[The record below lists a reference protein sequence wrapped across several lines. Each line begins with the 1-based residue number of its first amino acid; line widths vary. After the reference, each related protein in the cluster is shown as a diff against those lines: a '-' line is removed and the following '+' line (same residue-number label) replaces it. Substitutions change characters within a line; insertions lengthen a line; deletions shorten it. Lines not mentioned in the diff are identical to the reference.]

1 MERRT
6 KIALAIGG
14 LAAAGLLFSRR
25 KNLYLA
31 LDTAKREAFR
41 LAVNSAARPYVDAI
55 WNASDA
61 TGISPL
67 IIYGLGLRESG
78 WGATLKP
85 VGPGGTGD
93 FTPRDPKAWG
103 SALPPVKGRDGQQ
116 AGWGFGLLQLDWH
129 SYKDWLASNA
139 WWDPAVMILKGS
151 QVLKERLTFFASTKQ
166 YKFSSTSTLTD
177 GKLVNFV
184 PSSAK
189 ARYGVSVD
197 YVKDPRPL
205 SGLPLIRA
213 GLASYNGGIANVLRA
228 VAAGKDP
235 DFTTT
240 GADYSQWIVSRI
252 TPLYNK
258 IMG

>member
-14 LAAAGLLFSRR
+14 LTAAGLLLWRR
-25 KNLYLA
+25 KDVYLA
-31 LDTAKREAFR
+31 LDDVKKEAFR
-41 LAVNSAARPYVDAI
+41 LAVNSTARPYVDAI
-55 WNASDA
+55 WRASEA

-67 IIYGLGLRESG
+67 VIYGLGLRESA
-78 WGATLKP
+78 WGATLRP
-85 VGPGGTGD
+85 TGPGGTGD
-93 FTPRDPKAWG
+93 HTPRDPAKWG
-103 SALPPVKGRDGQQ
+103 SALPPVKGRDGLQ
-116 AGWGFGLLQLDWH
+116 AGWGFGLLQLDWY
-129 SYKDWLASNA
+129 SYKDWLSKNE
-139 WWDPAVMILKGS
+139 WWKPEVMILKGT
-151 QVLKERLTFFASTKQ
+151 QVLKERMNFFASRAP
-166 YKFSSTSTLTD
+166 YKFSSTSLLTD

-189 ARYGVSVD
+189 AKYGVSTD
-197 YVKDPRPL
+197 YVRDPRPL
-205 SGLPLIRA
+205 SGVALLRA
-213 GLASYNGGIANVLRA
+213 ALASYNGGIPNVLRA

-235 DFTTT
+235 DLTTT